1 VWARVHKID
10 RIRPL
15 PGGGAIV
22 LIEDERK
29 TAAMARVTS
38 LSVLVAIA
46 RVLNARRALDARYGG
61 KGEVRYA
68 AHASLPPPLLE
79 AIIRAGASV
88 ADGNGE
94 RVLVPGSPAGLAAVI
109 DHTFAELAHH
119 VRTTS
124 MSSDMGAALRAAE
137 AARRK
142 APLDREANPAGYWTA
157 VLELAALA
165 GELSR
170 GKGGRWVET
179 SELPLPF
186 AIRFPGGEIAAPTKL
201 AQRIVE
207 GGDPLESMATE
218 ALPLTPS
225 SEQ

>member
-1 VWARVHKID
+1 MWARVHKID

-22 LIEDERK
+22 LIEDER
-29 TAAMARVTS
+29 TAAAMARVPS
-38 LSVLVAIA
+38 LSVLIAIA
-46 RVLNARRALDARYGG
+46 RVLNARRALAARYGG

-68 AHASLPPPLLE
+68 AHASPPSPLLD

-88 ADGNGE
+88 CDGSGA
-94 RVLVPGSPAGLAAVI
+94 RVLVPASPAGLAAVI
-109 DHTFAELAHH
+109 DSTFAELAHH
-119 VRTTS
+119 VRTS
-124 MSSDMGAALRAAE
+124 SLASDMSAALRAAE

-179 SELPLPF
+179 TELPLPF
-186 AIRFPGGEIAAPTKL
+186 AIRFPGGELAAPAKL

-218 ALPLTPS
+218 VEPLTPPP
-225 SEQ
+225 EQ